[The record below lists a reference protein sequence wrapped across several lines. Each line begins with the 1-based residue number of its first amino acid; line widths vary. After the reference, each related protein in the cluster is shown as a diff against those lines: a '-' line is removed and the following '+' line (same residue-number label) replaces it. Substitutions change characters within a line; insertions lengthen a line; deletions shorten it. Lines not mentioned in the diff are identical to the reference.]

1 MMNMKECYDGFGGDY
16 EGVLSRLMKEER
28 IIKYTGKFVNG
39 NDYQLIVDS
48 LAAGDKETA
57 FRNVHNLKGVS
68 LNLGFTPLHQTSDVL
83 CEALRPG
90 NPPVA
95 DAEVERMLA
104 DVKAAYD
111 KVVAALKEALPEA

>member
-1 MMNMKECYDGFGGDY
+1 MDMKECYAKFGGDY
-16 EGVLSRLMKEER
+16 EGVLGRLMKEER
-28 IIKYTGKFVNG
+28 IIKYAGKFVKG

-48 LAAGDKETA
+48 LDAGDMETA

-68 LNLGFTPLHQTSDVL
+68 LNLGFTPLHQTSDIL
-83 CEALRPG
+83 CEALRHG

-95 DAEVERMLA
+95 PEEVSRMLQ

-111 KVVAALKEALPEA
+111 SVVSVLKEALPEV